1 MVNLENIPAYLKKY
15 RGWCGWKY
23 EERKHRLTKVPYNPL
38 TGTHASVNQPDTFT
52 DFDSAMKVADSYDG
66 IGIRV
71 GAEIIAIDL
80 DHCKD
85 GDILQPWAAEIVSNF
100 QDTYIEVSPSGT
112 GLRII
117 LFIAKDYIYDK
128 DTYYI
133 KKGNVEV
140 YVAGAT
146 NRFVTI
152 TGNVFLKN
160 DIAENMS
167 GLQWLLETHMKRKVP
182 KIQKAQ
188 QELHKSYLSDEGV
201 LAKAMASKQGEK
213 FQKLWNGDISDY
225 PSNSEADL
233 GFISI
238 LAFYCSGDREQ
249 VDRLYRQ
256 SALARSKWD
265 EVHGNK
271 TYGEMTIDA
280 ALAGMTKFYKLVISA
295 PANEDF
301 DDEMERLVVM
311 NPEDVVKYPWTDI
324 GAGMLFADFYKE
336 ALRYVPERKS
346 WFFYEGGIW
355 QQDVGGLK
363 AMKLCMELAN
373 LLHMYALKITDEH
386 KRKSYMD
393 YAKRWQSHGCR
404 VNILKDAQVYHPISA
419 SEFDADPYI
428 FNCKNGTIHV
438 NDHSCTEHNGS
449 DKLTKISDVIYDPD
463 AHSDRWDKFISEIMS
478 GDMEKAK
485 FLQKLFGY
493 GITGDTRHECMTIL
507 YGASTRN
514 GKGTLCES
522 VLKVLGSY
530 GCTARPETIAQ
541 KNSTNSSQ
549 PSEDIARLAGVRF
562 VNISEPGKG
571 LVLNAAQVKSMTGND
586 TINARFLHENSF
598 DFQPLFKLYI
608 NTNYLPAVNDM
619 TIFTSGRVIII
630 PFERHFDES
639 EQDKTLK
646 KEFAK
651 PEVQSAILNWLL
663 EGYALLQKEGLSLPQ
678 SVKDAT
684 SQYQHDSDKMIL
696 FMEDCME
703 AGNYEER
710 TSSVYQRYKEWCQEN
725 GHYAESMKNFKQS
738 LETVATVVRKRP
750 LTGGNKTTMLAG
762 YRLLSDFLE

>member
-85 GDILQPWAAEIVSNF
+85 GDTLQPWAAEIVSNF

-280 ALAGMTKFYKLVISA
+280 ALAGMTKFYKLVI
-295 PANEDF
+295 
-301 DDEMERLVVM
+301 
-311 NPEDVVKYPWTDI
+311 
-324 GAGMLFADFYKE
+324 
-336 ALRYVPERKS
+336 
-346 WFFYEGGIW
+346 
-355 QQDVGGLK
+355 
-363 AMKLCMELAN
+363 
-373 LLHMYALKITDEH
+373 
-386 KRKSYMD
+386 
-393 YAKRWQSHGCR
+393 
-404 VNILKDAQVYHPISA
+404 
-419 SEFDADPYI
+419 
-428 FNCKNGTIHV
+428 
-438 NDHSCTEHNGS
+438 
-449 DKLTKISDVIYDPD
+449 
-463 AHSDRWDKFISEIMS
+463 
-478 GDMEKAK
+478 
-485 FLQKLFGY
+485 
-493 GITGDTRHECMTIL
+493 
-507 YGASTRN
+507 
-514 GKGTLCES
+514 
-522 VLKVLGSY
+522 
-530 GCTARPETIAQ
+530 
-541 KNSTNSSQ
+541 
-549 PSEDIARLAGVRF
+549 
-562 VNISEPGKG
+562 
-571 LVLNAAQVKSMTGND
+571 
-586 TINARFLHENSF
+586 
-598 DFQPLFKLYI
+598 
-608 NTNYLPAVNDM
+608 
-619 TIFTSGRVIII
+619 
-630 PFERHFDES
+630 
-639 EQDKTLK
+639 
-646 KEFAK
+646 
-651 PEVQSAILNWLL
+651 
-663 EGYALLQKEGLSLPQ
+663 
-678 SVKDAT
+678 
-684 SQYQHDSDKMIL
+684 
-696 FMEDCME
+696 
-703 AGNYEER
+703 
-710 TSSVYQRYKEWCQEN
+710 
-725 GHYAESMKNFKQS
+725 
-738 LETVATVVRKRP
+738 
-750 LTGGNKTTMLAG
+750 
-762 YRLLSDFLE
+762 

>member
-1 MVNLENIPAYLKKY
+1 MVNPENIPAYLKKY
-15 RGWCGWKY
+15 RGWCNWKF
-23 EERKHRLTKVPYNPL
+23 EERRKGLTKVPYNPKS
-38 TGTHASVNQPDTFT
+38 GNHASVNRPDTFA

-85 GDILQPWAAEIVSNF
+85 GDTLQPWAAEIVSHF

-117 LFIAKDYIYDK
+117 LFVAKGYIYDK

-160 DIAENMS
+160 DIAENMR
-167 GLQWLLETHMKRKVP
+167 GLQWLLETHMKRTVP
-182 KIQKAQ
+182 KTQKAQ
-188 QELHKSYLSDEGV
+188 QELHKSYLSDKGV

-213 FQKLWNGDISDY
+213 FRKLWNGDISDF

-280 ALAGMTKFYKLVISA
+280 ALAGMTKFYTPVISA
-295 PANEDF
+295 PDNENF
-301 DDEMERLVVM
+301 NDEMERLVVM

-373 LLHMYALKITDEH
+373 
-386 KRKSYMD
+386 
-393 YAKRWQSHGCR
+393 
-404 VNILKDAQVYHPISA
+404 
-419 SEFDADPYI
+419 
-428 FNCKNGTIHV
+428 
-438 NDHSCTEHNGS
+438 
-449 DKLTKISDVIYDPD
+449 
-463 AHSDRWDKFISEIMS
+463 
-478 GDMEKAK
+478 
-485 FLQKLFGY
+485 LQKLFGY

-639 EQDKTLK
+639 EQDKSLK

-663 EGYALLQKEGLSLPQ
+663 EGYTLLQKEGLSLPQ

-684 SQYQHDSDKMIL
+684 SQYQHDSDKMVL

-703 AGNYEER
+703 AGNYEE
-710 TSSVYQRYKEWCQEN
+710 
-725 GHYAESMKNFKQS
+725 
-738 LETVATVVRKRP
+738 
-750 LTGGNKTTMLAG
+750 TGG
-762 YRLLSDFLE
+762 

>member
-1 MVNLENIPAYLKKY
+1 MVNPENIPAYLKKY

-52 DFDSAMKVADSYDG
+52 DFNSAMKVADSYDG

-85 GDILQPWAAEIVSNF
+85 GDTLQPRAAEIVSHF

-117 LFIAKDYIYDK
+117 LFVAKGYIYDK

-182 KIQKAQ
+182 KTQKAQ
-188 QELHKSYLSDEGV
+188 QEVHKSYLSDEGV
-201 LAKAMASKQGEK
+201 LAKTMASKQGEK
-213 FQKLWNGDISDY
+213 FRKLWNGDISDY

-280 ALAGMTKFYKLVISA
+280 ALAGMTKFYTPVIPA

-301 DDEMERLVVM
+301 DDEMERLMVM
-311 NPEDVVKYPWTDI
+311 NPEDIVKILDGY

-373 LLHMYALKITDEH
+373 LLHMYAL
-386 KRKSYMD
+386 
-393 YAKRWQSHGCR
+393 
-404 VNILKDAQVYHPISA
+404 
-419 SEFDADPYI
+419 
-428 FNCKNGTIHV
+428 
-438 NDHSCTEHNGS
+438 
-449 DKLTKISDVIYDPD
+449 
-463 AHSDRWDKFISEIMS
+463 
-478 GDMEKAK
+478 
-485 FLQKLFGY
+485 
-493 GITGDTRHECMTIL
+493 
-507 YGASTRN
+507 
-514 GKGTLCES
+514 
-522 VLKVLGSY
+522 
-530 GCTARPETIAQ
+530 
-541 KNSTNSSQ
+541 
-549 PSEDIARLAGVRF
+549 
-562 VNISEPGKG
+562 
-571 LVLNAAQVKSMTGND
+571 
-586 TINARFLHENSF
+586 EN
-598 DFQPLFKLYI
+598 
-608 NTNYLPAVNDM
+608 
-619 TIFTSGRVIII
+619 
-630 PFERHFDES
+630 
-639 EQDKTLK
+639 
-646 KEFAK
+646 
-651 PEVQSAILNWLL
+651 
-663 EGYALLQKEGLSLPQ
+663 
-678 SVKDAT
+678 
-684 SQYQHDSDKMIL
+684 
-696 FMEDCME
+696 
-703 AGNYEER
+703 
-710 TSSVYQRYKEWCQEN
+710 
-725 GHYAESMKNFKQS
+725 
-738 LETVATVVRKRP
+738 
-750 LTGGNKTTMLAG
+750 
-762 YRLLSDFLE
+762 YR